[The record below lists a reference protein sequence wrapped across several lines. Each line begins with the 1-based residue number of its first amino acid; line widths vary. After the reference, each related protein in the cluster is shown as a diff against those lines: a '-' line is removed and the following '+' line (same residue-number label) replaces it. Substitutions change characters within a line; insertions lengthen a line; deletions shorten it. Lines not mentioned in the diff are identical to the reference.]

1 MPEEKKAKRPVRV
14 TARDRAPGTWF
25 KDGDSLV
32 QREGDRKDG
41 KILRRQDKSGNVTE
55 LTKPKEGR
63 DAKPIHSPK
72 SVDSGEGGGD

>member
-1 MPEEKKAKRPVRV
+1 MSDEEKKARPVRV
-14 TARDRAPGTWF
+14 KARDRAPGTWF

-32 QREGDRKDG
+32 QREGDKKDG

-55 LTKPKEGR
+55 LTKPKEGT
-63 DAKPIHSPK
+63 DAEPIHSPK